1 MSKLIEMPCKDGSII
16 VEVETTEGEIVPV
29 KKKTGERLVEKVEQA
44 FDKVES
50 VIVNSCAVL
59 TNALKNLAEK
69 EPTLETATLEF
80 GFQLTGEGNIYMVKT
95 AAQGSIRVSMNLK
108 LK

>member
-1 MSKLIEMPCKDGSII
+1 MSKLIQMPCKDGTII
-16 VEVETTEGEIVPV
+16 VEVETIESEIVPV
-29 KKKTGERLVEKVEQA
+29 KKKTGERIIEKVEQA
-44 FDKVES
+44 FDKVED
-50 VIVNSCAVL
+50 VLMNNCIVL

-69 EPTLETATLEF
+69 EPNLESATMEL

-95 AAQGSIRVSMNLK
+95 AAQGSIKILLNLK